1 MVNGPD
7 THSGDGN
14 PAAIAADG
22 FVRELGLTLP

>member
-14 PAAIAADG
+14 PALITADG
-22 FVRELGLTLP
+22 FLHEIAVN